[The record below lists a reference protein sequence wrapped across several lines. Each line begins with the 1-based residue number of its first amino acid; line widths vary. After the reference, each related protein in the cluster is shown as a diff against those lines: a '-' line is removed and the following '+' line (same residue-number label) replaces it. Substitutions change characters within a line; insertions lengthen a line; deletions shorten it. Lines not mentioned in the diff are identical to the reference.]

1 MENKKLDLFCKVF
14 NELISDLVSLYPEDS
29 SLSLFSASVKA
40 TQMLLGNELF
50 SYQVIDYLEP
60 YYKQILDKDE
70 NFFLQNSLIEEDCD
84 DSFIENEIKRIKKIW
99 NEPETTNNTKECIW
113 KYFINLVK
121 IAKLIKK

>member
-40 TQMLLGNELF
+40 TQMLLGNKLF

>member
-29 SLSLFSASVKA
+29 SLSLFSTTVKA
-40 TQMLLGNELF
+40 TQMVLGNKMF

-60 YYKQILDKDE
+60 YYKQILYKDE
-70 NFFLQNSLIEEDCD
+70 KFFLQNALVDEDCD